1 MNPEEYARMHA
12 LETDYWWFVGR
23 RAIIGQLLDRI
34 ISPSHPPLQLL
45 DLGCGTGANL
55 PFLCEYLGADSRV
68 TALDYSPLALNFA
81 RTATRELPVSLL
93 RGDALKL
100 PFPDAS
106 FDIVS
111 MLDVLEHLRDDSMAA
126 QEIHRV
132 LRPGGHL
139 VLSVPA
145 YKKLWSRHDEA
156 LQHYRR
162 YERLELQQLLKR
174 HHFQIRHLSFAMS
187 PMPLAAWAWRRFV
200 LPFKKNVQT
209 VENGEGAIL
218 PSTPPFANKLLI
230 NYLKWDGRHMMQKPL
245 PWGTSLVAIARRKD

>member
-23 RAIIGQLLDRI
+23 RAIIGRLMDQI
-34 ISPSHPPLQLL
+34 IDGEAVQLL

-55 PFLCEYLGADSRV
+55 RFFCGHIGSGGRV
-68 TALDYSPLALNFA
+68 TALDYSPLALDFA
-81 RTATRELPVSLL
+81 KQAIRDLPVSLL

-100 PFPDAS
+100 PFPDAG

-111 MLDVLEHLRDDSMAA
+111 MLDVLEHLRDDDVALR
-126 QEIHRV
+126 EVHRV

-139 VLSVPA
+139 VWSVPA
-145 YKKLWSRHDEA
+145 YKKLWSRHDVA

-174 HHFQIRHLSFAMS
+174 HGFQIRRLSFAMS
-187 PMPLAAWAWRRFV
+187 PMPAIAWAWRRLV
-200 LPFKKNVQT
+200 LPFKKDVQT
-209 VENGEGAIL
+209 VENGEAAIL
-218 PSTPPFANKLLI
+218 PITPSLANRALI
-230 NYLKWDGRHMMQKPL
+230 EYLRWESRRIIRKPL
-245 PWGTSLVAIARRKD
+245 PWGTSLVGIARKEVY